1 MFSKKPYPKLL
12 KKKRK
17 LNYDIRHK
25 KKKKKPHRMLKAR
38 VKGLVL
44 YMNIT
49 YKVLLVQV
57 CNP

>member
-1 MFSKKPYPKLL
+1 MTLDTKKK
-12 KKKRK
+12 KKKR
-17 LNYDIRHK
+17 
-25 KKKKKPHRMLKAR
+25 KKPHRMLKAC
-38 VKGLVL
+38 VKRLVL

>member
-1 MFSKKPYPKLL
+1 MTL
-12 KKKRK
+12 
-17 LNYDIRHK
+17 D
-25 KKKKKPHRMLKAR
+25 KKKKPYRMLKVH
-38 VKGLVL
+38 VKRLEL